1 MNIAKNNVKQNQK
14 IIVVE
19 WYMDVIWLYRAGV
32 PVWVAPCGTSLTW
45 YHIKLIKRVS
55 HNVLLSFDSDDA
67 GINATI
73 RSLKMAWQE
82 DIFPKILKLPND
94 YKDVDEYVNS
104 SQELQFEEE
113 DGFVYILE
121 KLLQSIDLYSPIDR
135 KKLSNQVFDMLSNI
149 KDYSIFSFYLNLFA
163 KKISINYDILFNQFK
178 IYLKSQRSFSKAH
191 DSSQTNENDWKSTN
205 YVLCSLFYNDFL
217 KQNVKDIWQVQPLV
231 DFLIELGSY
240 YPNELLQKTIDN
252 DLTDEQKQN
261 ILQNQMRRERQLETL
276 KVDKTQ
282 NIIKSFLK
290 NEIHK
295 ITKEILRSKN
305 TDSEQK
311 QNLLQKIKEIEKI

>member
-1 MNIAKNNVKQNQK
+1 M
-14 IIVVE
+14 
-19 WYMDVIWLYRAGV
+19 
-32 PVWVAPCGTSLTW
+32 
-45 YHIKLIKRVS
+45 
-55 HNVLLSFDSDDA
+55 
-67 GINATI
+67 
-73 RSLKMAWQE
+73 
-82 DIFPKILKLPND
+82 
-94 YKDVDEYVNS
+94 
-104 SQELQFEEE
+104 
-113 DGFVYILE
+113 
-121 KLLQSIDLYSPIDR
+121 
-135 KKLSNQVFDMLSNI
+135 
-149 KDYSIFSFYLNLFA
+149 
-163 KKISINYDILFNQFK
+163 
-178 IYLKSQRSFSKAH
+178 
-191 DSSQTNENDWKSTN
+191 
-205 YVLCSLFYNDFL
+205 
-217 KQNVKDIWQVQPLV
+217 QPLV